1 MLVQCGY
8 LKRTINPK
16 KKSTFLYSETEAV
29 TDYRRSKN
37 QENMAMALKEK
48 MDAVQG
54 NIMKKHIEVNFISE
68 LKDEYPNIA
77 NQLISI
83 EQEHIKSLDNLTTQQ
98 NVIKNLMNRFDVDK
112 EQ

>member
-68 LKDEYPNIA
+68 FSVHDKFHRTLILSGFCLLKIA
-77 NQLISI
+77 KIS
-83 EQEHIKSLDNLTTQQ
+83 LN
-98 NVIKNLMNRFDVDK
+98 
-112 EQ
+112 